1 MLTGGMEDV
10 YNPLLFGLNP
20 SLSGALCQSVKGQ
33 GPHIFTHLSSASSD
47 LKSTNLCHTQSFTS
61 QLHKHPNSQEPSL
74 KALMSLVSQIFP
86 WWSDLIVMKIKNIS
100 FNFLKDLSYHV
111 DTDSLSFSLTKWYG
125 IFWAACVRERH
136 LYLPYHHCLPK
147 LRSDIHY

>member
-20 SLSGALCQSVKGQ
+20 SLSGALCQSGKGQ
-33 GPHIFTHLSSASSD
+33 GPLHIHTSLFCLIRLEKHQSLSHTVFYQPASQ
-47 LKSTNLCHTQSFTS
+47 T
-61 QLHKHPNSQEPSL
+61 SQEPSL

-86 WWSDLIVMKIKNIS
+86 WWSDLIVMKIKNIF
-100 FNFLKDLSYHV
+100 FNFLKDLSYHL

-125 IFWAACVRERH
+125 IFWSACVRERH
-136 LYLPYHHCLPK
+136 LYLLYCPCLPK